1 MNGRIKWMEMGL
13 GNGEWDD
20 EIRYQPKATPP
31 LVGREW
37 QFFALSANCED
48 PEIAD
53 RVAFPPVQISN

>member
-1 MNGRIKWMEMGL
+1 MEMGL